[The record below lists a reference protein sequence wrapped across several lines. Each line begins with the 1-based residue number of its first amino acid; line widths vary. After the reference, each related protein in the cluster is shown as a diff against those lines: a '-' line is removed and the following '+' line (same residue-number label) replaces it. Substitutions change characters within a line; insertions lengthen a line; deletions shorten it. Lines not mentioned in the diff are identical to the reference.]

1 MPNFF
6 HDPFGHFVLI
16 SVGDNSFLLTIFALT
31 GRMRHEA
38 ALDRQLRSWQPAGET
53 SCRHDDLH

>member
-1 MPNFF
+1 
-6 HDPFGHFVLI
+6 
-16 SVGDNSFLLTIFALT
+16 
-31 GRMRHEA
+31 MRHEA